1 MENNTLHKKTDGLTI
16 IELSITLLLS
26 GIIVGLAIMTY
37 QSLNKHNVLKSKQ
50 NELSINTIQNIHLL
64 KDRIY
69 FSSKLIMSDN
79 NTILIENKDKTII
92 SLYSNENELII
103 GKDTLSF
110 PNLNTYFIE
119 NEFGLV
125 ETIEIEFNL
134 GEQRIFT
141 KVIKDYDNEILF
153 NCKFERYGYTKY

>member
-1 MENNTLHKKTDGLTI
+1 MENSTLHKKIEGLTI
-16 IELSITLLLS
+16 IELSISMLLS
-26 GIIVGLAIMTY
+26 GIIIGLAIMTY
-37 QSLNKHNVLKSKQ
+37 QSLNKHNSLKSKQ

-64 KDRIY
+64 KDKIF
-69 FSSKLIMSDN
+69 FSSKLIMSNN

-92 SLYSNENELII
+92 SMHSNENELII

-110 PNLNTYFIE
+110 PNLSTYFIE

-134 GEQRIFT
+134 GEQRVFT

-153 NCKFERYGYTKY
+153 NCKFETYGYTKY

>member
-1 MENNTLHKKTDGLTI
+1 MNNTLHKKTDGLTI

-37 QSLNKHNVLKSKQ
+37 QSLSKHNVLKSKQ

-141 KVIKDYDNEILF
+141 KIIKDYDNEILF

>member
-1 MENNTLHKKTDGLTI
+1 MNNTLHKKTDGLTI

-92 SLYSNENELII
+92 SMYSNENELII